1 MELSSPTPI
10 RPPSVCAS
18 AIHTI
23 GYERRTLDEFIAIL
37 RRAPVD
43 TLIDTRHR
51 AGSRKR
57 GFAKTAL
64 TEALREIGIRY
75 EHRRELGTPP
85 HLMEVMRTAGSYS
98 LDAYEEHFDEHP
110 QLLTDLQPL
119 VAGARTVLLCYELD
133 PAVCH
138 RSVLARRVAHEVDLK
153 VVHL

>member
-1 MELSSPTPI
+1 MEQSISET
-10 RPPSVCAS
+10 RPSIICAS

-23 GYERRTLDEFIAIL
+23 GYERRTLAEFLAL
-37 RRAPVD
+37 LKKAPVD

-64 TEALREIGIRY
+64 SDALRGIGIRY
-75 EHRRELGTPP
+75 EHRRGLGTPP
-85 HLMEVMRTAGSYS
+85 HLMEVMRKSGSYS

-110 QLLTDLQPL
+110 ELLTEVTPL
-119 VAGARTVLLCYELD
+119 VAGERTVLLCYELD

-138 RSVLARRVAHEVDLK
+138 RSVLARRFASEVDLK